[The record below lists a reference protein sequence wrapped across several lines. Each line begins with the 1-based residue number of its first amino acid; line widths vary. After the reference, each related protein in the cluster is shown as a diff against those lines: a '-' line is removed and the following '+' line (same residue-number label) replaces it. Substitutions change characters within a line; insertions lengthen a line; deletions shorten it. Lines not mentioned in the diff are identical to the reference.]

1 MVMAKLIYTLE
12 NGLLVHNAKN
22 ILSAAGIKVDVRNE
36 IIGGITGDAPPID
49 CWPQLWLL
57 DMSQEAKAMIL
68 LETIENQELGEPWLC
83 QACQESNESS
93 FEICWNCQAEN
104 ENI

>member
-1 MVMAKLIYTLE
+1 MAKLIYTLE

-22 ILSAAGIKVDVRNE
+22 ILSAAIN
-36 IIGGITGDAPPID
+36 

-57 DMSQEAKAMIL
+57 DLAQETKAMAML
-68 LETIENQELGEPWLC
+68 DTIENQELGEPWLC

-93 FEICWNCQAEN
+93 FELCWNCQTEN